1 MSTVSLST
9 DERVSVRLMGL
20 SYCPRCDKVVELLSF
35 DEAARAYNTDL
46 QDITWLAEKGSLHRL
61 HNRRAY
67 LMICGPSLF
76 NVFENRRT
84 RLLTSS
90 FGTSAAAWREGIDK

>member
-1 MSTVSLST
+1 MSTDSLST
-9 DERVSVRLMGL
+9 NERVSVRLMGL
-20 SYCPRCDKVVELLSF
+20 SYCPRCDKVVELLAF

-46 QDITWLAEKGSLHRL
+46 QDITWLAEQGSLHRL

-67 LMICGPSLF
+67 LMVCGLSLF

-90 FGTSAAAWREGIDK
+90 FENAAAV

>member
-9 DERVSVRLMGL
+9 NDRISVRLMGL
-20 SYCPRCDKVVELLSF
+20 TYCPRCDKVVELLSF
-35 DEAARAYNTDL
+35 DDAARAYNTDL
-46 QDITWLAEKGSLHRL
+46 QDITWLAEEGSLHRL
-61 HNRRAY
+61 HNRRAS
-67 LMICGPSLF
+67 LMICGLSLF

-90 FGTSAAAWREGIDK
+90 FGNAVSA